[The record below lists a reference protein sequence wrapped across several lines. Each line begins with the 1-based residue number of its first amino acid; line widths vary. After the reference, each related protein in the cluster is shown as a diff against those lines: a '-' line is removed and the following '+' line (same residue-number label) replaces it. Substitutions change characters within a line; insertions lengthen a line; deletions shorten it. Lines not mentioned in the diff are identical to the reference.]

1 MRKTMSRRRV
11 GQSDIELRL
20 SCLAE
25 QNFLN
30 MPVFEGKAE
39 QNRLYAAA
47 QRERARR
54 KKLLNLRFKR
64 ALVAV
69 CMMLL
74 LIGTGAGAYGSIIG
88 YNGVIYEDTDEFTAR
103 GFVPDCFRLPYDMLD
118 KFASEKSFAFTLNN
132 EWKIR
137 DIIFKYINEN
147 DYLIFNIWNSDSEKF
162 DEDQLVYTINGYAI
176 YKQLD
181 DKNHS
186 YLIVYKNNNLLLESN
201 SLKLCLQLINCIVFY
216 VRDDNPKLLLRH
228 RGAFFV
234 KPENLVQQLFPTVEK
249 KGQRKKQDS
258 KHLKRA
264 RGKAGELLGALFGK
278 AFGGYFA
285 ENKHQNRHDDCGK
298 RYAQVAEIKGKNQ
311 SGEGR
316 RGDINYVVANQQ
328 RG

>member
-103 GFVPDCFRLPYDMLD
+103 GLVPDCFRLPYDMLD

-132 EWKIR
+132 ECKIR

-201 SLKLCLQLINCIVFY
+201 SLKLCLQLINCIV
-216 VRDDNPKLLLRH
+216 N
-228 RGAFFV
+228 
-234 KPENLVQQLFPTVEK
+234 
-249 KGQRKKQDS
+249 
-258 KHLKRA
+258 
-264 RGKAGELLGALFGK
+264 
-278 AFGGYFA
+278 
-285 ENKHQNRHDDCGK
+285 
-298 RYAQVAEIKGKNQ
+298 
-311 SGEGR
+311 
-316 RGDINYVVANQQ
+316 
-328 RG
+328 

>member
-132 EWKIR
+132 ELKITGLTAKFSA
-137 DIIFKYINEN
+137 DKSFLHVII
-147 DYLIFNIWNSDSEKF
+147 
-162 DEDQLVYTINGYAI
+162 QNG
-176 YKQLD
+176 
-181 DKNHS
+181 
-186 YLIVYKNNNLLLESN
+186 
-201 SLKLCLQLINCIVFY
+201 CL
-216 VRDDNPKLLLRH
+216 
-228 RGAFFV
+228 
-234 KPENLVQQLFPTVEK
+234 
-249 KGQRKKQDS
+249 
-258 KHLKRA
+258 
-264 RGKAGELLGALFGK
+264 
-278 AFGGYFA
+278 A
-285 ENKHQNRHDDCGK
+285 ENFRM
-298 RYAQVAEIKGKNQ
+298 RRKGNIL
-311 SGEGR
+311 S
-316 RGDINYVVANQQ
+316 
-328 RG
+328 

>member
-1 MRKTMSRRRV
+1 MYIAKIGQSAACRLFECIINTQFYLKRGFSSMRKTMSRRRV

-103 GFVPDCFRLPYDMLD
+103 GFVPDCFRLPYEMLD

-137 DIIFKYINEN
+137 GIIFKYINEN

-201 SLKLCLQLINCIVFY
+201 SLKLCLQLINCIV
-216 VRDDNPKLLLRH
+216 N
-228 RGAFFV
+228 
-234 KPENLVQQLFPTVEK
+234 
-249 KGQRKKQDS
+249 
-258 KHLKRA
+258 
-264 RGKAGELLGALFGK
+264 
-278 AFGGYFA
+278 
-285 ENKHQNRHDDCGK
+285 
-298 RYAQVAEIKGKNQ
+298 
-311 SGEGR
+311 
-316 RGDINYVVANQQ
+316 
-328 RG
+328 

>member
-1 MRKTMSRRRV
+1 MYIAKIGQSAAYLLFECIINTQFYLKRGFSSMRKTMSRRRV

-201 SLKLCLQLINCIVFY
+201 SLKLCLQLINCIV
-216 VRDDNPKLLLRH
+216 N
-228 RGAFFV
+228 
-234 KPENLVQQLFPTVEK
+234 
-249 KGQRKKQDS
+249 
-258 KHLKRA
+258 
-264 RGKAGELLGALFGK
+264 
-278 AFGGYFA
+278 
-285 ENKHQNRHDDCGK
+285 
-298 RYAQVAEIKGKNQ
+298 
-311 SGEGR
+311 
-316 RGDINYVVANQQ
+316 
-328 RG
+328 

>member
-88 YNGVIYEDTDEFTAR
+88 YNGVIYEDTDEFSAR

-147 DYLIFNIWNSDSEKF
+147 DYLIFNIWNSDSEKI

-181 DKNHS
+181 KKNHS
-186 YLIVYKNNNLLLESN
+186 YLIVYKNDNLLLESN
-201 SLKLCLQLINCIVFY
+201 SLKLCLQLINCIV
-216 VRDDNPKLLLRH
+216 N
-228 RGAFFV
+228 
-234 KPENLVQQLFPTVEK
+234 
-249 KGQRKKQDS
+249 
-258 KHLKRA
+258 
-264 RGKAGELLGALFGK
+264 
-278 AFGGYFA
+278 
-285 ENKHQNRHDDCGK
+285 
-298 RYAQVAEIKGKNQ
+298 
-311 SGEGR
+311 
-316 RGDINYVVANQQ
+316 
-328 RG
+328 

>member
-103 GFVPDCFRLPYDMLD
+103 GFVPDCFRLPYEMLD

-137 DIIFKYINEN
+137 GIIFKYINEN

-186 YLIVYKNNNLLLESN
+186 YLIEYKNNNLLLESN
-201 SLKLCLQLINCIVFY
+201 SLKLCLQLINCIV
-216 VRDDNPKLLLRH
+216 N
-228 RGAFFV
+228 
-234 KPENLVQQLFPTVEK
+234 
-249 KGQRKKQDS
+249 
-258 KHLKRA
+258 
-264 RGKAGELLGALFGK
+264 
-278 AFGGYFA
+278 
-285 ENKHQNRHDDCGK
+285 
-298 RYAQVAEIKGKNQ
+298 
-311 SGEGR
+311 
-316 RGDINYVVANQQ
+316 
-328 RG
+328 

>member
-103 GFVPDCFRLPYDMLD
+103 GFVPDCFRLPYEMLD

-137 DIIFKYINEN
+137 GIIFKYINEN

-186 YLIVYKNNNLLLESN
+186 YLIVYKNDNLLLESN
-201 SLKLCLQLINCIVFY
+201 SLKLCLQLINCIV
-216 VRDDNPKLLLRH
+216 N
-228 RGAFFV
+228 
-234 KPENLVQQLFPTVEK
+234 
-249 KGQRKKQDS
+249 
-258 KHLKRA
+258 
-264 RGKAGELLGALFGK
+264 
-278 AFGGYFA
+278 
-285 ENKHQNRHDDCGK
+285 
-298 RYAQVAEIKGKNQ
+298 
-311 SGEGR
+311 
-316 RGDINYVVANQQ
+316 
-328 RG
+328 

>member
-1 MRKTMSRRRV
+1 MYIAKIGQSAAYLLFECIINTQFYLKRGFSSMRKTMSRRRV

-88 YNGVIYEDTDEFTAR
+88 YNGVIYEDTDEFSAR
-103 GFVPDCFRLPYDMLD
+103 GFVPDCFHLPYDMLD

-181 DKNHS
+181 KKNHS
-186 YLIVYKNNNLLLESN
+186 YLIVYKNDNLLLESN
-201 SLKLCLQLINCIVFY
+201 SLKLCLQLINCIV
-216 VRDDNPKLLLRH
+216 N
-228 RGAFFV
+228 
-234 KPENLVQQLFPTVEK
+234 
-249 KGQRKKQDS
+249 
-258 KHLKRA
+258 
-264 RGKAGELLGALFGK
+264 
-278 AFGGYFA
+278 
-285 ENKHQNRHDDCGK
+285 
-298 RYAQVAEIKGKNQ
+298 
-311 SGEGR
+311 
-316 RGDINYVVANQQ
+316 
-328 RG
+328 

>member
-30 MPVFEGKAE
+30 MHVFEGKAE

-186 YLIVYKNNNLLLESN
+186 YLIVYKNDNLLLESN
-201 SLKLCLQLINCIVFY
+201 SLKLCLQLINCIV
-216 VRDDNPKLLLRH
+216 N
-228 RGAFFV
+228 
-234 KPENLVQQLFPTVEK
+234 
-249 KGQRKKQDS
+249 
-258 KHLKRA
+258 
-264 RGKAGELLGALFGK
+264 
-278 AFGGYFA
+278 
-285 ENKHQNRHDDCGK
+285 
-298 RYAQVAEIKGKNQ
+298 
-311 SGEGR
+311 
-316 RGDINYVVANQQ
+316 
-328 RG
+328 

>member
-88 YNGVIYEDTDEFTAR
+88 YNGVIYEDTDEFSAR

-132 EWKIR
+132 GWKIR

-181 DKNHS
+181 KKNHS
-186 YLIVYKNNNLLLESN
+186 YLIVYKNDNLLLESN
-201 SLKLCLQLINCIVFY
+201 SLKLCLQLINCIV
-216 VRDDNPKLLLRH
+216 N
-228 RGAFFV
+228 
-234 KPENLVQQLFPTVEK
+234 
-249 KGQRKKQDS
+249 
-258 KHLKRA
+258 
-264 RGKAGELLGALFGK
+264 
-278 AFGGYFA
+278 
-285 ENKHQNRHDDCGK
+285 
-298 RYAQVAEIKGKNQ
+298 
-311 SGEGR
+311 
-316 RGDINYVVANQQ
+316 
-328 RG
+328 

>member
-1 MRKTMSRRRV
+1 MYIAKIGQSAAYLLFECIINTQFYLKRGFSSMRKTMSRRRV

-186 YLIVYKNNNLLLESN
+186 YLIVYKNDNLLLESN
-201 SLKLCLQLINCIVFY
+201 SLKLCLQLINCIV
-216 VRDDNPKLLLRH
+216 N
-228 RGAFFV
+228 
-234 KPENLVQQLFPTVEK
+234 
-249 KGQRKKQDS
+249 
-258 KHLKRA
+258 
-264 RGKAGELLGALFGK
+264 
-278 AFGGYFA
+278 
-285 ENKHQNRHDDCGK
+285 
-298 RYAQVAEIKGKNQ
+298 
-311 SGEGR
+311 
-316 RGDINYVVANQQ
+316 
-328 RG
+328 

>member
-88 YNGVIYEDTDEFTAR
+88 YNGVIYEDTDEFYRAGVCAR
-103 GFVPDCFRLPYDMLD
+103 LLP
-118 KFASEKSFAFTLNN
+118 FAL
-132 EWKIR
+132 
-137 DIIFKYINEN
+137 
-147 DYLIFNIWNSDSEKF
+147 
-162 DEDQLVYTINGYAI
+162 
-176 YKQLD
+176 
-181 DKNHS
+181 
-186 YLIVYKNNNLLLESN
+186 
-201 SLKLCLQLINCIVFY
+201 
-216 VRDDNPKLLLRH
+216 
-228 RGAFFV
+228 
-234 KPENLVQQLFPTVEK
+234 
-249 KGQRKKQDS
+249 
-258 KHLKRA
+258 
-264 RGKAGELLGALFGK
+264 
-278 AFGGYFA
+278 
-285 ENKHQNRHDDCGK
+285 
-298 RYAQVAEIKGKNQ
+298 RYAGQICERKVFCLYFKQ
-311 SGEGR
+311 
-316 RGDINYVVANQQ
+316 
-328 RG
+328 

>member
-88 YNGVIYEDTDEFTAR
+88 YNGVIYEDTDEFSAR
-103 GFVPDCFRLPYDMLD
+103 GFVPDCLRLPYDMLD

-181 DKNHS
+181 KKNHS
-186 YLIVYKNNNLLLESN
+186 YLIVYKNDNLLLESN
-201 SLKLCLQLINCIVFY
+201 SLKLCLQLINCIV
-216 VRDDNPKLLLRH
+216 N
-228 RGAFFV
+228 
-234 KPENLVQQLFPTVEK
+234 
-249 KGQRKKQDS
+249 
-258 KHLKRA
+258 
-264 RGKAGELLGALFGK
+264 
-278 AFGGYFA
+278 
-285 ENKHQNRHDDCGK
+285 
-298 RYAQVAEIKGKNQ
+298 
-311 SGEGR
+311 
-316 RGDINYVVANQQ
+316 
-328 RG
+328 

>member
-132 EWKIR
+132 ECKIR

-162 DEDQLVYTINGYAI
+162 DEDQLVYTINGYSI

-201 SLKLCLQLINCIVFY
+201 SLKLCLQLINCIV
-216 VRDDNPKLLLRH
+216 N
-228 RGAFFV
+228 
-234 KPENLVQQLFPTVEK
+234 
-249 KGQRKKQDS
+249 
-258 KHLKRA
+258 
-264 RGKAGELLGALFGK
+264 
-278 AFGGYFA
+278 
-285 ENKHQNRHDDCGK
+285 
-298 RYAQVAEIKGKNQ
+298 
-311 SGEGR
+311 
-316 RGDINYVVANQQ
+316 
-328 RG
+328 

>member
-47 QRERARR
+47 QRDRARR

-88 YNGVIYEDTDEFTAR
+88 YNGVIYEDTDEFSAR

-181 DKNHS
+181 KKNHS
-186 YLIVYKNNNLLLESN
+186 YLIVYKNDNLLLESN
-201 SLKLCLQLINCIVFY
+201 SLKLCLQLINCIV
-216 VRDDNPKLLLRH
+216 N
-228 RGAFFV
+228 
-234 KPENLVQQLFPTVEK
+234 
-249 KGQRKKQDS
+249 
-258 KHLKRA
+258 
-264 RGKAGELLGALFGK
+264 
-278 AFGGYFA
+278 
-285 ENKHQNRHDDCGK
+285 
-298 RYAQVAEIKGKNQ
+298 
-311 SGEGR
+311 
-316 RGDINYVVANQQ
+316 
-328 RG
+328 

>member
-88 YNGVIYEDTDEFTAR
+88 YNGVIYEDTDEFSAR

-118 KFASEKSFAFTLNN
+118 KFESEKSFAFTLNN

-181 DKNHS
+181 KKYHS
-186 YLIVYKNNNLLLESN
+186 YLIVYKNDNLLLESN
-201 SLKLCLQLINCIVFY
+201 SLKLCLQLINCIV
-216 VRDDNPKLLLRH
+216 N
-228 RGAFFV
+228 
-234 KPENLVQQLFPTVEK
+234 
-249 KGQRKKQDS
+249 
-258 KHLKRA
+258 
-264 RGKAGELLGALFGK
+264 
-278 AFGGYFA
+278 
-285 ENKHQNRHDDCGK
+285 
-298 RYAQVAEIKGKNQ
+298 
-311 SGEGR
+311 
-316 RGDINYVVANQQ
+316 
-328 RG
+328 

>member
-88 YNGVIYEDTDEFTAR
+88 YNGVIYEDTDEFSAR

-181 DKNHS
+181 KKNHS
-186 YLIVYKNNNLLLESN
+186 YLIVYKNDNLLLESN
-201 SLKLCLQLINCIVFY
+201 SLKLCLQLINCIV
-216 VRDDNPKLLLRH
+216 
-228 RGAFFV
+228 
-234 KPENLVQQLFPTVEK
+234 NL
-249 KGQRKKQDS
+249 
-258 KHLKRA
+258 
-264 RGKAGELLGALFGK
+264 
-278 AFGGYFA
+278 
-285 ENKHQNRHDDCGK
+285 
-298 RYAQVAEIKGKNQ
+298 I
-311 SGEGR
+311 
-316 RGDINYVVANQQ
+316 
-328 RG
+328 

>member
-1 MRKTMSRRRV
+1 MYIAKIGQSAAYLLFECIINTQFYLKRGFSSMRKTMSRRRV

-69 CMMLL
+69 YMMLL

-132 EWKIR
+132 ECKIR

-201 SLKLCLQLINCIVFY
+201 SLKLCLQLINCIV
-216 VRDDNPKLLLRH
+216 N
-228 RGAFFV
+228 
-234 KPENLVQQLFPTVEK
+234 
-249 KGQRKKQDS
+249 
-258 KHLKRA
+258 
-264 RGKAGELLGALFGK
+264 
-278 AFGGYFA
+278 
-285 ENKHQNRHDDCGK
+285 
-298 RYAQVAEIKGKNQ
+298 
-311 SGEGR
+311 
-316 RGDINYVVANQQ
+316 
-328 RG
+328 

>member
-162 DEDQLVYTINGYAI
+162 DEDQMVYKINGYAI

-201 SLKLCLQLINCIVFY
+201 SLKLCLQLINCIV
-216 VRDDNPKLLLRH
+216 N
-228 RGAFFV
+228 
-234 KPENLVQQLFPTVEK
+234 
-249 KGQRKKQDS
+249 
-258 KHLKRA
+258 
-264 RGKAGELLGALFGK
+264 
-278 AFGGYFA
+278 
-285 ENKHQNRHDDCGK
+285 
-298 RYAQVAEIKGKNQ
+298 
-311 SGEGR
+311 
-316 RGDINYVVANQQ
+316 
-328 RG
+328 

>member
-1 MRKTMSRRRV
+1 MYIAKIGQSAACRLFECIINTQFYLKRGFLSMRKTMSRRRV

-88 YNGVIYEDTDEFTAR
+88 YNGVIYEDTDEFSAR

-181 DKNHS
+181 KKNHS
-186 YLIVYKNNNLLLESN
+186 YLIVYKNDNLLLESN
-201 SLKLCLQLINCIVFY
+201 SLKLCLQLINCIV
-216 VRDDNPKLLLRH
+216 N
-228 RGAFFV
+228 
-234 KPENLVQQLFPTVEK
+234 
-249 KGQRKKQDS
+249 
-258 KHLKRA
+258 
-264 RGKAGELLGALFGK
+264 
-278 AFGGYFA
+278 
-285 ENKHQNRHDDCGK
+285 
-298 RYAQVAEIKGKNQ
+298 
-311 SGEGR
+311 
-316 RGDINYVVANQQ
+316 
-328 RG
+328 

>member
-1 MRKTMSRRRV
+1 MYIAKIGQSAAYLLFECIINTQFYLKRGFSSMRKTMSRRRV

-181 DKNHS
+181 KKNHS
-186 YLIVYKNNNLLLESN
+186 YLIVYKNDNLLLESN
-201 SLKLCLQLINCIVFY
+201 SLKLCLQLINCIV
-216 VRDDNPKLLLRH
+216 N
-228 RGAFFV
+228 
-234 KPENLVQQLFPTVEK
+234 
-249 KGQRKKQDS
+249 
-258 KHLKRA
+258 
-264 RGKAGELLGALFGK
+264 
-278 AFGGYFA
+278 
-285 ENKHQNRHDDCGK
+285 
-298 RYAQVAEIKGKNQ
+298 
-311 SGEGR
+311 
-316 RGDINYVVANQQ
+316 
-328 RG
+328 

>member
-88 YNGVIYEDTDEFTAR
+88 YNGVIYEDTDEFSAR

-181 DKNHS
+181 KKNHP
-186 YLIVYKNNNLLLESN
+186 YLIVYKNDNLLLESN
-201 SLKLCLQLINCIVFY
+201 SLKLCLQLINCIV
-216 VRDDNPKLLLRH
+216 N
-228 RGAFFV
+228 
-234 KPENLVQQLFPTVEK
+234 
-249 KGQRKKQDS
+249 
-258 KHLKRA
+258 
-264 RGKAGELLGALFGK
+264 
-278 AFGGYFA
+278 
-285 ENKHQNRHDDCGK
+285 
-298 RYAQVAEIKGKNQ
+298 
-311 SGEGR
+311 
-316 RGDINYVVANQQ
+316 
-328 RG
+328 

>member
-1 MRKTMSRRRV
+1 MYIAKIGQSAAYLLFECIINTQFYLKRGFSSMRKTMSRRRV

-88 YNGVIYEDTDEFTAR
+88 YNGVIYEDTDEFSAR

-132 EWKIR
+132 ECKIR

-201 SLKLCLQLINCIVFY
+201 SLKLCLQLINCIV
-216 VRDDNPKLLLRH
+216 N
-228 RGAFFV
+228 
-234 KPENLVQQLFPTVEK
+234 
-249 KGQRKKQDS
+249 
-258 KHLKRA
+258 
-264 RGKAGELLGALFGK
+264 
-278 AFGGYFA
+278 
-285 ENKHQNRHDDCGK
+285 
-298 RYAQVAEIKGKNQ
+298 
-311 SGEGR
+311 
-316 RGDINYVVANQQ
+316 
-328 RG
+328 

>member
-88 YNGVIYEDTDEFTAR
+88 YNGVIYEDTDEFSAR

-181 DKNHS
+181 KKNHL
-186 YLIVYKNNNLLLESN
+186 YLIVYKNDNLLLESN
-201 SLKLCLQLINCIVFY
+201 SLKLCLQLINCIVNRFKPTIF
-216 VRDDNPKLLLRH
+216 V
-228 RGAFFV
+228 GFFRT
-234 KPENLVQQLFPTVEK
+234 ESCFELFI
-249 KGQRKKQDS
+249 D
-258 KHLKRA
+258 
-264 RGKAGELLGALFGK
+264 
-278 AFGGYFA
+278 
-285 ENKHQNRHDDCGK
+285 
-298 RYAQVAEIKGKNQ
+298 
-311 SGEGR
+311 
-316 RGDINYVVANQQ
+316 
-328 RG
+328 

>member
-137 DIIFKYINEN
+137 GIIFKYINEN

-201 SLKLCLQLINCIVFY
+201 SLKLCLQLINCIV
-216 VRDDNPKLLLRH
+216 N
-228 RGAFFV
+228 
-234 KPENLVQQLFPTVEK
+234 
-249 KGQRKKQDS
+249 
-258 KHLKRA
+258 
-264 RGKAGELLGALFGK
+264 
-278 AFGGYFA
+278 
-285 ENKHQNRHDDCGK
+285 
-298 RYAQVAEIKGKNQ
+298 
-311 SGEGR
+311 
-316 RGDINYVVANQQ
+316 
-328 RG
+328 

>member
-88 YNGVIYEDTDEFTAR
+88 YNGVIYEDTNEFTAR

-147 DYLIFNIWNSDSEKF
+147 DYLIFNKCNSDSEKF

-181 DKNHS
+181 KKNHS
-186 YLIVYKNNNLLLESN
+186 YLIVYKNDNLLLESN
-201 SLKLCLQLINCIVFY
+201 SLKLCLQLINCIV
-216 VRDDNPKLLLRH
+216 N
-228 RGAFFV
+228 
-234 KPENLVQQLFPTVEK
+234 
-249 KGQRKKQDS
+249 
-258 KHLKRA
+258 
-264 RGKAGELLGALFGK
+264 
-278 AFGGYFA
+278 
-285 ENKHQNRHDDCGK
+285 
-298 RYAQVAEIKGKNQ
+298 
-311 SGEGR
+311 
-316 RGDINYVVANQQ
+316 
-328 RG
+328 

>member
-132 EWKIR
+132 ELKIR

-181 DKNHS
+181 KKNHS
-186 YLIVYKNNNLLLESN
+186 YLIVYKNDNLLLESN
-201 SLKLCLQLINCIVFY
+201 SLKLCLQLINCIV
-216 VRDDNPKLLLRH
+216 N
-228 RGAFFV
+228 
-234 KPENLVQQLFPTVEK
+234 
-249 KGQRKKQDS
+249 
-258 KHLKRA
+258 
-264 RGKAGELLGALFGK
+264 
-278 AFGGYFA
+278 
-285 ENKHQNRHDDCGK
+285 
-298 RYAQVAEIKGKNQ
+298 
-311 SGEGR
+311 
-316 RGDINYVVANQQ
+316 
-328 RG
+328 

>member
-1 MRKTMSRRRV
+1 MK
-11 GQSDIELRL
+11 
-20 SCLAE
+20 
-25 QNFLN
+25 
-30 MPVFEGKAE
+30 
-39 QNRLYAAA
+39 RLYAAA

-132 EWKIR
+132 ECKIR

-201 SLKLCLQLINCIVFY
+201 SLKLCLQLINCIV
-216 VRDDNPKLLLRH
+216 N
-228 RGAFFV
+228 
-234 KPENLVQQLFPTVEK
+234 
-249 KGQRKKQDS
+249 
-258 KHLKRA
+258 
-264 RGKAGELLGALFGK
+264 
-278 AFGGYFA
+278 
-285 ENKHQNRHDDCGK
+285 
-298 RYAQVAEIKGKNQ
+298 
-311 SGEGR
+311 
-316 RGDINYVVANQQ
+316 
-328 RG
+328 

>member
-132 EWKIR
+132 ECKIR

-186 YLIVYKNNNLLLESN
+186 DLIVYKNNNLLLESN
-201 SLKLCLQLINCIVFY
+201 SLKLCLQLINCIV
-216 VRDDNPKLLLRH
+216 N
-228 RGAFFV
+228 
-234 KPENLVQQLFPTVEK
+234 
-249 KGQRKKQDS
+249 
-258 KHLKRA
+258 
-264 RGKAGELLGALFGK
+264 
-278 AFGGYFA
+278 
-285 ENKHQNRHDDCGK
+285 
-298 RYAQVAEIKGKNQ
+298 
-311 SGEGR
+311 
-316 RGDINYVVANQQ
+316 
-328 RG
+328 

>member
-88 YNGVIYEDTDEFTAR
+88 YNGVIYEDTDEFSAR

-162 DEDQLVYTINGYAI
+162 DEDQLVYTINGHAI

-181 DKNHS
+181 KKNHS
-186 YLIVYKNNNLLLESN
+186 YLIVYKNDNLLLESN
-201 SLKLCLQLINCIVFY
+201 SLKLCLQLINCIV
-216 VRDDNPKLLLRH
+216 N
-228 RGAFFV
+228 
-234 KPENLVQQLFPTVEK
+234 
-249 KGQRKKQDS
+249 
-258 KHLKRA
+258 
-264 RGKAGELLGALFGK
+264 
-278 AFGGYFA
+278 
-285 ENKHQNRHDDCGK
+285 
-298 RYAQVAEIKGKNQ
+298 
-311 SGEGR
+311 
-316 RGDINYVVANQQ
+316 
-328 RG
+328 

>member
-39 QNRLYAAA
+39 QNRLYPAA

-132 EWKIR
+132 ECKIR

-201 SLKLCLQLINCIVFY
+201 SLKLCLQLINCIV
-216 VRDDNPKLLLRH
+216 N
-228 RGAFFV
+228 
-234 KPENLVQQLFPTVEK
+234 
-249 KGQRKKQDS
+249 
-258 KHLKRA
+258 
-264 RGKAGELLGALFGK
+264 
-278 AFGGYFA
+278 
-285 ENKHQNRHDDCGK
+285 
-298 RYAQVAEIKGKNQ
+298 
-311 SGEGR
+311 
-316 RGDINYVVANQQ
+316 
-328 RG
+328 

>member
-1 MRKTMSRRRV
+1 MYIAKIGQSAAYLLFECIINTQFYLKRGFSSMRKTMSRRRV

-181 DKNHS
+181 KKNHS

-201 SLKLCLQLINCIVFY
+201 SLKLCLQLINCIV
-216 VRDDNPKLLLRH
+216 N
-228 RGAFFV
+228 
-234 KPENLVQQLFPTVEK
+234 
-249 KGQRKKQDS
+249 
-258 KHLKRA
+258 
-264 RGKAGELLGALFGK
+264 
-278 AFGGYFA
+278 
-285 ENKHQNRHDDCGK
+285 
-298 RYAQVAEIKGKNQ
+298 
-311 SGEGR
+311 
-316 RGDINYVVANQQ
+316 
-328 RG
+328 

>member
-1 MRKTMSRRRV
+1 MYNKYTILLEKGVFEYEKNNVTRRV

-181 DKNHS
+181 KKNHS
-186 YLIVYKNNNLLLESN
+186 YLIVYKNDNLLLESN
-201 SLKLCLQLINCIVFY
+201 SLKLCLQLINCIV
-216 VRDDNPKLLLRH
+216 N
-228 RGAFFV
+228 
-234 KPENLVQQLFPTVEK
+234 
-249 KGQRKKQDS
+249 
-258 KHLKRA
+258 
-264 RGKAGELLGALFGK
+264 
-278 AFGGYFA
+278 
-285 ENKHQNRHDDCGK
+285 
-298 RYAQVAEIKGKNQ
+298 
-311 SGEGR
+311 
-316 RGDINYVVANQQ
+316 
-328 RG
+328 

>member
-103 GFVPDCFRLPYDMLD
+103 GFVPDCFRLPYEMLD

-137 DIIFKYINEN
+137 GIIFKYINEN

-201 SLKLCLQLINCIVFY
+201 SLKLCLQLINCIV
-216 VRDDNPKLLLRH
+216 N
-228 RGAFFV
+228 
-234 KPENLVQQLFPTVEK
+234 
-249 KGQRKKQDS
+249 
-258 KHLKRA
+258 
-264 RGKAGELLGALFGK
+264 
-278 AFGGYFA
+278 
-285 ENKHQNRHDDCGK
+285 
-298 RYAQVAEIKGKNQ
+298 
-311 SGEGR
+311 
-316 RGDINYVVANQQ
+316 
-328 RG
+328 

>member
-103 GFVPDCFRLPYDMLD
+103 GVVPDCFRLPYDMLD

-181 DKNHS
+181 KKNHS
-186 YLIVYKNNNLLLESN
+186 YLIVYKNDNLLLESN
-201 SLKLCLQLINCIVFY
+201 SLKLCLQLINCIV
-216 VRDDNPKLLLRH
+216 N
-228 RGAFFV
+228 
-234 KPENLVQQLFPTVEK
+234 
-249 KGQRKKQDS
+249 
-258 KHLKRA
+258 
-264 RGKAGELLGALFGK
+264 
-278 AFGGYFA
+278 
-285 ENKHQNRHDDCGK
+285 
-298 RYAQVAEIKGKNQ
+298 
-311 SGEGR
+311 
-316 RGDINYVVANQQ
+316 
-328 RG
+328 

>member
-118 KFASEKSFAFTLNN
+118 KFASEKSFDFTLNN

-181 DKNHS
+181 KKNHS
-186 YLIVYKNNNLLLESN
+186 YLIVYKNDNLLLESN
-201 SLKLCLQLINCIVFY
+201 SLKLCLQLINCIV
-216 VRDDNPKLLLRH
+216 N
-228 RGAFFV
+228 
-234 KPENLVQQLFPTVEK
+234 
-249 KGQRKKQDS
+249 
-258 KHLKRA
+258 
-264 RGKAGELLGALFGK
+264 
-278 AFGGYFA
+278 
-285 ENKHQNRHDDCGK
+285 
-298 RYAQVAEIKGKNQ
+298 
-311 SGEGR
+311 
-316 RGDINYVVANQQ
+316 
-328 RG
+328 

>member
-88 YNGVIYEDTDEFTAR
+88 YNGVIYEGTDEFTAR

-132 EWKIR
+132 EWKITGLTAKFSADKSFIHVFIQNGCLAENFEDAEKGEYFELNGYGVYGDFEKKNCVFAVER
-137 DIIFKYINEN
+137 DGYT
-147 DYLIFNIWNSDSEKF
+147 LILKSDSVTLAYNVLCE
-162 DEDQLVYTINGYAI
+162 
-176 YKQLD
+176 
-181 DKNHS
+181 
-186 YLIVYKNNNLLLESN
+186 IVK
-201 SLKLCLQLINCIVFY
+201 
-216 VRDDNPKLLLRH
+216 
-228 RGAFFV
+228 
-234 KPENLVQQLFPTVEK
+234 
-249 KGQRKKQDS
+249 
-258 KHLKRA
+258 
-264 RGKAGELLGALFGK
+264 
-278 AFGGYFA
+278 
-285 ENKHQNRHDDCGK
+285 
-298 RYAQVAEIKGKNQ
+298 
-311 SGEGR
+311 
-316 RGDINYVVANQQ
+316 
-328 RG
+328 